1 MGRGAWQSL
10 DFVQWSADGSS
21 VFVTRSAD
29 IFAAAA
35 DGSRLRQIVD
45 EMAGLP
51 GVGPMSAFSMS
62 PDGGRLVY
70 STCRYPPTRLQ
81 HAAERLD
88 HDDYKYEIAISKIDG
103 TDPER
108 LTFDDSYS
116 NFPMWS
122 PDGTRI
128 AFLSGRHVRESNRY
142 RASGEAHLYTM
153 APDGS
158 EVRDLTLGLDPVA
171 NHPPQWAPDGRR
183 LAVVGIETRMVG
195 ANRYERYTQIYTVG
209 ADGTDVKRIPA
220 AVSGPSWSPDGE
232 RLAFA
237 KLDGDEVAL
246 HTIAADGSD
255 AQRVTTIDGWHPRH
269 GEPDPTR
276 AWIETVAWSPAG
288 EQILYT
294 CGPAVCVVDLDG
306 TLVGTSPSDLTDGS
320 VAAWSPDGSTIAIA
334 RTQSQHGD
342 VGLRIHHDAG
352 WDRHMDSDVDMTVT
366 LVSSRW
372 APPIGPVGGGRVY
385 GGRAVVP
392 DWPAANPSW
401 WTTARRC
408 WRCGMCWQGAALG
421 AELWTADPPGPP
433 ELGELTEWEGVELSG
448 APPRV
453 SGLQLVRHGL
463 SGVIPAASG
472 CRIAHRRDRDSTGP
486 VLSLPKGSG
495 CTVRQGR
502 SRAGM
507 TCARGL
513 RRSGGHEIPRLRL
526 GMT

>member
-1 MGRGAWQSL
+1 MLGQMKLRRRWGALPAAVALLVWLAGCFPHDERAGHGEVHRHISTACTGGKGAWQSL

-21 VFVTRSAD
+21 VFFTRSAD
-29 IFAAAA
+29 IFVAAA

-45 EMAGLP
+45 GTPPAG
-51 GVGPMSAFSMS
+51 GGGPMSAFSVS

-70 STCRYPPTRLQ
+70 STCRYPPPRLQ
-81 HAAERLD
+81 HVAERLD
-88 HDDYKYEIAISKIDG
+88 REDYQYEIAIAKIDG
-103 TDPER
+103 TDPQR
-108 LTFDDSYS
+108 LTSDDSYA

-128 AFLSGRHVRESNRY
+128 AFLSGRHVRESDRY

-183 LAVVGIETRMVG
+183 LAFVGRDAEGKR
-195 ANRYERYTQIYTVG
+195 AIYTMG
-209 ADGTDVKRIPA
+209 ADGTDLKRIPA

-255 AQRVTTIDGWHPRH
+255 AQRVTTIDGWHPGY
-269 GEPDPTR
+269 GEPDPTH

-306 TLVGTSPSDLTDGS
+306 TPVGTSPSDLTDGS

-342 VGLRIHHDAG
+342 VGLYT
-352 WDRHMDSDVDMTVT
+352 MT
-366 LVSSRW
+366 
-372 APPIGPVGGGRVY
+372 
-385 GGRAVVP
+385 P
-392 DWPAANPSW
+392 DGTDIWILM
-401 WTTARRC
+401 WT
-408 WRCGMCWQGAALG
+408 
-421 AELWTADPPGPP
+421 
-433 ELGELTEWEGVELSG
+433 
-448 APPRV
+448 
-453 SGLQLVRHGL
+453 
-463 SGVIPAASG
+463 
-472 CRIAHRRDRDSTGP
+472 
-486 VLSLPKGSG
+486 
-495 CTVRQGR
+495 
-502 SRAGM
+502 
-507 TCARGL
+507 
-513 RRSGGHEIPRLRL
+513 
-526 GMT
+526 